1 MPRKRKPQEEED
13 ETIYEDNLDQIRKS
27 MPSYIALDEEKNSNS
42 SEDEP
47 EEILGL
53 DLPDEDE
60 VDEEEWDEDDEDL
73 EVPEKWKGEVA
84 LPRHWE
90 LTFIS
95 EDKYSDLRDDK
106 IESEE
111 NGVNDRAWGKKKH
124 VFYSRDV
131 DDEEGAWDEEEG
143 NHTNSLFSMFWR

>member
-60 VDEEEWDEDDEDL
+60 EDEEEWDMDDDDL
-73 EVPEKWKGEVA
+73 EVPEKWKGECNFQD
-84 LPRHWE
+84 
-90 LTFIS
+90 T
-95 EDKYSDLRDDK
+95 
-106 IESEE
+106 E
-111 NGVNDRAWGKKKH
+111 N
-124 VFYSRDV
+124 
-131 DDEEGAWDEEEG
+131 
-143 NHTNSLFSMFWR
+143 